1 MTLDKFKKILYACIK
16 AWVEGVHLET
26 KAPAVQEKLSTV
38 NTQQLSPLGSSGQP
52 STIGRAAL
60 CLHGQC
66 WVYQTNSGQRD
77 RWGGGGPA
85 VVCHPSRWGDGPGER
100 ERETKSK
107 SKREREQGKGQL
119 DHGWSKALSKHV
131 GEAAEEGDLSRHMIL
146 WPRINS
152 MCKNCTLHAPCTMCT
167 GPVKTHCRI
176 SHRGWSFY
184 KNKVA
189 EFYDCQRFY
198 MCSVLL
204 RKHWGCT

>member
-1 MTLDKFKKILYACIK
+1 MHQGLGGGGALGNKSPCSAGKTLNSKHTTAVSTGLIWTAVHHRTCCPLFTWSVLSLPNKL
-16 AWVEGVHLET
+16 WPEG
-26 KAPAVQEKLSTV
+26 QM
-38 NTQQLSPLGSSGQP
+38 
-52 STIGRAAL
+52 
-60 CLHGQC
+60 
-66 WVYQTNSGQRD
+66 
-77 RWGGGGPA
+77 GGGGPA
-85 VVCHPSRWGDGPGER
+85 VVCHPSRWGDGQQKER
-100 ERETKSK
+100 ERDKEQVE
-107 SKREREQGKGQL
+107 REREQGKGQL

-131 GEAAEEGDLSRHMIL
+131 GEAAEEGDLSRYMIL

-198 MCSVLL
+198 MCSVSL
-204 RKHWGCT
+204 RKTLGLLHNTLN